1 VASWIDAI
9 ASRSGPLTTAAAHF
23 AAAHG
28 LERDPPRGV
37 TGLRTL
43 SGLISR
49 AQRSQQ
55 PDHGNEGFVEGAGAY
70 LGLLLLDHLPL
81 GTHVANAGQHR
92 LRLGTHGFFDP
103 FAAVAGA
110 LDAGDAPRALIEAVK
125 LAEAEAAGSGPT
137 ARVVSEVKAKLAD
150 QPRLRVVD
158 HFDRKLWLEVDGT
171 SIEIDLERVIKV
183 TRDEPK
189 PVLEH
194 AVARLCASLVYQAA
208 PLLDWETA
216 RERVYPRLV
225 GPAFISSL
233 PAGQDLHLL
242 QLGPEV
248 WVTLVL
254 RYRER
259 ARYVRQV
266 EVETWSKD
274 GAAPRAQALH
284 NLAGSCQRARFLQ
297 HVTDHGPLVIAESR
311 DGLDAARLLLP
322 GLHDVLA
329 PKLGSPFLAAAP
341 HRDTLLACPMHPAAL
356 VDEFVERVAAATR
369 SAPHAIARTLW
380 LVTGPGQIEPFQP

>member
-1 VASWIDAI
+1 
-9 ASRSGPLTTAAAHF
+9 
-23 AAAHG
+23 
-28 LERDPPRGV
+28 V
-37 TGLRTL
+37 TGLRAL

-49 AQRSQQ
+49 AQCSSQS
-55 PDHGNEGFVEGAGAY
+55 DEDKFVEGAGAY

-81 GTHVANAGQHR
+81 GSHVANAGEHR
-92 LRLGTHGFFDP
+92 LRLGSHGFFDP

-110 LDAGDAPRALIEAVK
+110 LDAGDAPRALLDAVK

-137 ARVVSEVKAKLAD
+137 ARVVGEMLARLAE
-150 QPRLRVVD
+150 QPRLRVVS
-158 HFDRKLWLEVDGT
+158 HFDRKLWLDVDGA
-171 SIEIDLERVIKV
+171 SVEIDLERVIKV
-183 TRDEPK
+183 TQDEPT

-194 AVARLCASLVYQAA
+194 AVSRLCASLVYQAA
-208 PLLDWETA
+208 PLLGWETA
-216 RERVYPRLV
+216 SERVFPRLV
-225 GPAFISSL
+225 GPAFVSSL
-233 PAGQDLHLL
+233 PDGQDLHLL

-284 NLAGSCQRARFLQ
+284 NLAGSCKRARFLQ

-329 PKLGSPFLAAAP
+329 PTLGSPFIAAAP
-341 HRDTLLACPMHPAAL
+341 HRDTLLACPVQPDAL
-356 VDEFVERVAAATR
+356 VRELVERVDAAVR

-380 LVTGPGQIEPFQP
+380 LVRGTGQLEPFVPQPT